1 METITHILAS
11 FDIFEVLISA
21 FPMIFVPIFHALQSM
36 FTTLVD
42 IAGRQF
48 ASHPGIISGTII
60 FLLGYLTWSG
70 IARLKHVMAAGR
82 KSAPKL

>member
-21 FPMIFVPIFHALQSM
+21 FPRIFIPVFHALQGM
-36 FTTLVD
+36 FTMLVD

-48 ASHPGIISGTII
+48 ATHPGIISGTIV
-60 FLLGYLTWSG
+60 FLLGYLAWSG
-70 IARLKHVMAAGR
+70 LSKLKQAIAVDRKPAA
-82 KSAPKL
+82 KP